1 MSRRAFVRWLLA
13 IGAVLVGLSA
23 WFSLL
28 VKKKFIPEDQTVAPP
43 VSATE
48 PPQATAS
55 TLGGTSASWPA
66 NVLFYLK

>member
-28 VKKKFIPEDQTVAPP
+28 VKKKFIPEDQTAALPVAT
-43 VSATE
+43 TE
-48 PPQATAS
+48 PLQSSPDPLEEPLP
-55 TLGGTSASWPA
+55 LGPLMSFFS
-66 NVLFYLK
+66 